1 LPAVSKPSSSKK
13 RAAAVEESD
22 EEDDLLGDVDELDLS
37 EGDDEA
43 EDDDADE
50 EEDEDEEDFP
60 ELDSGSEDEGVEAT
74 TRQLAGDESSEEELL
89 DDEESGSESG
99 YNSSDIDALDS
110 ASSVSSSTSIP
121 TQHSGSSKKSL
132 SVDEKLSRLI
142 AKNSVKPD
150 ERIGSDLQISNA
162 KSGKGALRPSKLVE
176 GGYKREYEDVEAGY
190 GSESSTEDVSR
201 ILHVLYRAD
210 LSRTPILLETSPWSG
225 MTTSRI
231 SDTTYQ
237 VERSSD
243 QLRAMS
249 STNSSATSR
258 IRPPGLVPR
267 TSCSSS
273 RSSSPT
279 RSWISSD
286 DWSERRIL
294 TRITTRIRTRSSGSL
309 VKAGR

>member
-1 LPAVSKPSSSKK
+1 MPRPAARPTTGRPKPTTSKLTSNGHAGPSRLPAVSKPSSSKK
-13 RAAAVEESD
+13 RAAVVEESD

-43 EDDDADE
+43 EEDDADE

-190 GSESSTEDVSR
+190 GSESSTEDVSGIPR
-201 ILHVLYRAD
+201 FLIML
-210 LSRTPILLETSPWSG
+210 
-225 MTTSRI
+225 
-231 SDTTYQ
+231 TYPEPQ
-237 VERSSD
+237 YCWKHPHGVVR
-243 QLRAMS
+243 RPPAY
-249 STNSSATSR
+249 R
-258 IRPPGLVPR
+258 IRRV
-267 TSCSSS
+267 
-273 RSSSPT
+273 RSEDLQT
-279 RSWISSD
+279 
-286 DWSERRIL
+286 
-294 TRITTRIRTRSSGSL
+294 SSG
-309 VKAGR
+309 R